1 LTLSGAS
8 RFKSLN
14 LGLSLAASPID
25 LIKKQSE
32 LMHQKYI
39 DSKVYSFH
47 DVYMLGDK
55 IGEGNHASVYKCFR
69 RVNPLPKNEKKTL
82 LTFDPYLPEPFAV
95 KVVREDDNEKILAHE
110 HEFKVLASLKHENIV
125 KVFEC
130 FKD

>member
-1 LTLSGAS
+1 
-8 RFKSLN
+8 
-14 LGLSLAASPID
+14 
-25 LIKKQSE
+25 
-32 LMHQKYI
+32 MHQKYI